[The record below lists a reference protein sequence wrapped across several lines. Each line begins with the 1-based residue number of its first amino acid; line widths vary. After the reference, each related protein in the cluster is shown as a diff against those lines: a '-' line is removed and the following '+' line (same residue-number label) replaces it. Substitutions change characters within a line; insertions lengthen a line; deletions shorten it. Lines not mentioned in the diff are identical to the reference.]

1 MYKAAISLLVG
12 ATALLS
18 FFNFSSDS
26 KTGQSGTDFK
36 PETLPKEW
44 KKFVPTTGKFTV
56 YLPSMPK
63 YAIDVVNVPNT
74 DVKRWYEMYVSEEI
88 NGTVY
93 LINLITYHPDFD
105 ISNAKDL
112 LNNVVNEIVSSNLNN
127 HIVEKKDS
135 TFKERPSLF
144 FHMTNQSIVV
154 KGVAFLVGKTVYLL
168 TYTATK
174 DNFDEKEY
182 NSFIHSFELLKP
194 NATDP
199 EGAEAHGS

>member
-1 MYKAAISLLVG
+1 MYKAAISLFIG
-12 ATALLS
+12 AAAILS
-18 FFNFSSDS
+18 FFNFGSDKKS
-26 KTGQSGTDFK
+26 GQNGSN
-36 PETLPKEW
+36 PNSEALPKEW

-63 YAIDVVNVPNT
+63 YAIDIVNVPNT
-74 DVKRWYEMYVSEEI
+74 DIKRWYEMYVSEEI

-105 ISNAKDL
+105 ISDVKDL

-127 HIVEKKDS
+127 HMVEKKES
-135 TFKERPSLF
+135 TFKERPSLY
-144 FHMTNQSIVV
+144 FHITNQSIVV

-174 DNFDEKEY
+174 ENFEEKE
-182 NSFIHSFELLKP
+182 FDQFTHSFELSKP
-194 NATDP
+194 P
-199 EGAEAHGS
+199 KEEGVDAHGV

>member
-12 ATALLS
+12 TSAILS
-18 FFNFSSDS
+18 FFNFGS
-26 KTGQSGTDFK
+26 KNGQNESNTNS
-36 PETLPKEW
+36 EVLPKDW
-44 KKFVPTTGKFTV
+44 KKFVPTTEKFTV
-56 YLPSMPK
+56 YLPSVPK
-63 YAIDVVNVPNT
+63 YAIDIVNVPNT

-105 ISNAKDL
+105 ISDVKGL

-127 HIVEKKDS
+127 HVVEKKES

-144 FHMTNQSIVV
+144 FHITNQSIVV

-174 DNFDEKEY
+174 ENFQEKEFDQ
-182 NSFIHSFELLKP
+182 FIHSFDLAKP
-194 NATDP
+194 P
-199 EGAEAHGS
+199 KEEGAETHDT